1 MLCSVCEEKTQK
13 TLEILRM
20 QAIYSL
26 VNMGPT
32 GIEYAEKLLS
42 VPQMHRVS
50 VYLVTCLKLE
60 EKEEIR

>member
-1 MLCSVCEEKTQK
+1 MLCSVREEK

>member
-1 MLCSVCEEKTQK
+1 MLCSVREEKTFEVLQ
-13 TLEILRM
+13 M
-20 QAIYSL
+20 QAIFSL

-42 VPQMHRVS
+42 APQMHRAS

>member
-1 MLCSVCEEKTQK
+1 MLCSVREEKT
-13 TLEILRM
+13 LEVLQM

-42 VPQMHRVS
+42 APQMHRGFVGK
-50 VYLVTCLKLE
+50 C
-60 EKEEIR
+60 